1 MYKLYTD
8 KSEVFE
14 CKISLEGASL
24 KNSQA
29 RLVIESED
37 LTLMFKGKIELDGQC
52 TIPIKKL
59 KGLLEESTQGSIK
72 LEVIAEDVYFT
83 PWKSDFVVDA
93 SRKVTVE
100 VKSQNAPLI
109 TENKPSI
116 KVEQISQPT
125 REEID
130 HVTNIIQLLVKE
142 NINLDNLVVKKN
154 KVNNIVATYLSKN
167 KVDNL
172 QKSKII
178 EGIINKLP

>member
-1 MYKLYTD
+1 MYKLFTD
-8 KSEVFE
+8 KPEVFE
-14 CKISLEGASL
+14 CNIKLEGASL
-24 KNSQA
+24 KNSSA
-29 RLVIESED
+29 LLIIESED
-37 LTLMFKGKIELDGQC
+37 VSLLFEGTINKDGKC
-52 TIPIKKL
+52 SIPIKKL

-116 KVEQISQPT
+116 KVEHINQPT
-125 REEID
+125 KEEIN

-154 KVNNIVATYLSKN
+154 KVNNIVATYLKEN
-167 KVDNL
+167 KIDKL
-172 QKSKII
+172 ETSKII